1 MKKILLISCLLS
13 SFNTFACPDIDGT
26 YKCVN
31 PNGKLYEKEIKVVKE
46 QPIKIIINS
55 NGNKQEIITDYT
67 ERREK
72 VIFDNRELTKVHRAT
87 CTSKTFIYEYL
98 LTDGL
103 EISIR
108 GSTTIEETKI
118 GYKQKNKLFLPLEK
132 VEETRED
139 CKKIN

>member
-1 MKKILLISCLLS
+1 MKKILLISSLLF
-13 SFNTFACPDIDGT
+13 SFNAMSCPDLEGT
-26 YKCVN
+26 YKCID
-31 PNGKLYEKEIKVVKE
+31 PMGKLYEKEIKITDDKPVKF
-46 QPIKIIINS
+46 ILSS
-55 NGNKQEIITDYT
+55 NGNEQVIITDYT

-72 VIFDNRELTKVHRAT
+72 VMYDNRELTKVYRAA

-108 GSTTIEETKI
+108 GSTTMEETKI
-118 GYKQKNKLFLPLEK
+118 GYKQKNKLFLPFDK
-132 VEETRED
+132 TEETRED

>member
-1 MKKILLISCLLS
+1 MKKILLISCLS
-13 SFNTFACPDIDGT
+13 ISFNTFSCPNIEGT
-26 YKCVN
+26 YKCVD
-31 PNGKLYEKEIKVVKE
+31 PMGKLYEKKIEITNDTPIKV
-46 QPIKIIINS
+46 ILSS
-55 NGNKQEIITDYT
+55 NGNQQVIITDYT

-72 VIFDNRELTKVHRAT
+72 VMYDKRELTKVYRAA

-108 GSTTIEETKI
+108 GSTTMEETKI
-118 GYKQKNKLFLPLEK
+118 GYKQKNKLFLPFDK
-132 VEETRED
+132 IEETRED